1 MLFDDSTRV
10 WCDEMGVVQVVKERG
25 YGADVRFG
33 VERGTGEGERGR
45 SKSILELLFSIQQFS
60 ETLISSKGLI
70 DRVREHRTIR
80 KPSSPLNP
88 ARRLLERSKEHRSV
102 PR

>member
-25 YGADVRFG
+25 YGADVRVG

-45 SKSILELLFSIQQFS
+45 SKSILDLFVFYSTVFRNFDFKQGF
-60 ETLISSKGLI
+60 
-70 DRVREHRTIR
+70 D
-80 KPSSPLNP
+80 
-88 ARRLLERSKEHRSV
+88 
-102 PR
+102 